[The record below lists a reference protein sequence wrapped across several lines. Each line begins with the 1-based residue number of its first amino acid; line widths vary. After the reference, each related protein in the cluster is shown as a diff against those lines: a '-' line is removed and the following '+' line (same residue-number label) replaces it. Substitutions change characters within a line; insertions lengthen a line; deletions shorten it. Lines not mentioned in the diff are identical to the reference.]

1 MAADLHGGT
10 KHTTE
15 KTVKFEVERK
25 FRVPPNFKETL
36 KTKGAR
42 LLQETAFTDV
52 YFDAPNHKLTLM
64 GCWLR
69 KRDRKWELKIQKL
82 KNFDCGIESNAE
94 IEDEREIL
102 NELSERLTTC
112 HSRVER
118 DSYYSVE
125 DFLQRTSCEQIACFT
140 TQRSVYEMPNGVIID
155 LDEATFGY
163 QVGEL
168 EIIVSSEKEVDSAR
182 RTIQKTAE
190 ILGMH

>member
-1 MAADLHGGT
+1 
-10 KHTTE
+10 
-15 KTVKFEVERK
+15 
-25 FRVPPNFKETL
+25 
-36 KTKGAR
+36 
-42 LLQETAFTDV
+42 
-52 YFDAPNHKLTLM
+52 M

-190 ILGMH
+190 ILGVECDFAIRGKMEEYLSQNCRSHYEQLVKIGWFIGRAASGH